1 MLVTGTI
8 EFKGNSLWVEADV
21 YPQDYSNAYEVNIEQ
36 IEYKGADVKDL
47 VMDSL
52 LDARQI
58 SALEDLI
65 IELYENNL

>member
-1 MLVTGTI
+1 MLVSGKI
-8 EFKGNSLWVEADV
+8 DFKGNALWVEADV

-36 IEYKGADVKDL
+36 IEYNGTDVKDL

-58 SALEDLI
+58 SAMEDLI
-65 IELYENNL
+65 IELYENNN